1 MRTGKSQLTGNREAA
16 QPVRANLGAGDS
28 WNFNIRTGDRI
39 IIAVQRITLIALYGF
54 IAVCLSGCVISRR
67 VSSPTEEKLRVQSQH
82 PDIYTIR
89 VATQGGTN
97 DFAVPS
103 DGRVTVTV
111 PGMGPGCTMYLF
123 GVRAFAVNDES
134 PYTWRVIHVL
144 RGTNVV
150 RSLSLKQ
157 AARLRHDTDGYR
169 VVKVD

>member
-1 MRTGKSQLTGNREAA
+1 MKVTSNRTSSASARQLARGCALAA
-16 QPVRANLGAGDS
+16 LALE
-28 WNFNIRTGDRI
+28 
-39 IIAVQRITLIALYGF
+39 RITLLALYWF
-54 IAVCLSGCVISRR
+54 IAACLSGCVIARR
-67 VSSPTEEKLRVQSQH
+67 VSSPTEEKFKVQSH
-82 PDIYTIR
+82 HSGDYTIR
-89 VATQGGTN
+89 VTTQSGTN

-111 PGMGPGCTMYLF
+111 PGMGPGCTTYLF

-150 RSLSLKQ
+150 HSLSLKQ
-157 AARLRHDTDGYR
+157 ASRLRLDADGYR